1 MTTVMRLFY
10 FLLLVFFVASCS
22 TAPPTEA
29 EVKQKVEMWYLQES
43 SGDGAG
49 RWDVNGITVLSVT
62 KDANRKD
69 VFNTVSAVSGIRHHP
84 PLAEAKPDEPFAD
97 TIRMALQWNGAKW
110 VTAE

>member
-1 MTTVMRLFY
+1 MRLSF
-10 FLLLVFFVASCS
+10 FLLLVISFVSCS
-22 TAPPTEA
+22 TASPTEA
-29 EVKQKVEMWYLQES
+29 EVKQQVEMWYMQES

-62 KDANRKD
+62 KDGSRKD
-69 VFNTVSAVSGIRHHP
+69 VFNTVSAVSGIRHYP
-84 PLAEAKPDEPFAD
+84 PLAEARPDEPFAD

>member
-1 MTTVMRLFY
+1 MQIKTLTGLLF
-10 FLLLVFFVASCS
+10 LSFFASCS

-29 EVKQKVEMWYLQES
+29 EVKQKVEMWYMQES
-43 SGDGAG
+43 SGEGAG
-49 RWDVNGITVLSVT
+49 RWDVNGITVISVT
-62 KDANRKD
+62 KDDGRKD
-69 VFNTVSAVSGIRHHP
+69 VFNTVSAVSGTRHHP

>member
-1 MTTVMRLFY
+1 MRLLY
-10 FLLLVFFVASCS
+10 FLLLVCFVSSCS

-29 EVKQKVEMWYLQES
+29 EVKQKVEMWYMQEN

-49 RWDVNGITVLSVT
+49 RWDINGITVLSVT
-62 KDANRKD
+62 QDANRKD
-69 VFNTVSAVSGIRHHP
+69 VFNTVSAVSGTRHHP

-97 TIRMALQWNGAKW
+97 TIRMSLQWNGAKW